1 MLQSIGMMAHKLMP
15 EHIVKIS
22 TLVSMLRE
30 QYPMHNFERFVDTM
44 KHGVKLYRIVLNIE
58 NCGTRTVEL
67 YANPCKKA

>member
-1 MLQSIGMMAHKLMP
+1 M
-15 EHIVKIS
+15 KIS